1 MSIFSSHSR
10 ASIRSPDSAAVF
22 DLNEITP
29 RARYVELEALH
40 ASAHE
45 AARARSLRLSTIRA
59 TTFLTAVAALI
70 LWDILNGGLATAA
83 LALGLLLAV
92 AFVAQVVIHRRVRRQ
107 ERWQGTLRDLCAEGI
122 ARIDRAWEDLEELLP
137 ERETLPHPIDPEH
150 PYAHDLAVQGRASL
164 RRLFGPVTTEPG
176 RRTLLSWLLE
186 PASTSVAEQR
196 AEAARELRDM
206 LEDRLILSAHGRH
219 APAADPQALD
229 RFLAWAEAEAW
240 TLETLWLRAVAL
252 VLPIA
257 LIAAIVSHAFFG
269 APPLWILPGLAQLWV
284 LRRVSL
290 RLASDFKDVEAMGP
304 ALTAYVP
311 QLQQLATWPMS
322 APALHTQ
329 GEKIRTLGEAAHN
342 KLARLA
348 KLVDI
353 VDSRGNLVYA
363 SLAPMLLLDFHLGV
377 RLDRWRR
384 SNGAVARGWIEALGE
399 VEALSGLGSLA
410 HDHPDWSFPTW
421 RESGSTACINAPGV
435 GHPLLADD
443 CCVRNDVEVGPPGSF
458 LLVTGSNMSGK
469 STLLRSIGANCV
481 LAGVGAPVCAAKLEL
496 PRLRIFTSMSIEDS
510 LSQGV
515 SLFMAQLLRVRSIVE
530 TAQAQRG
537 EQGPVLY
544 LLDEM
549 LHGTNSAERQV
560 AARAVLRHL
569 LAQVAIG
576 VVTTHD
582 LALADAP
589 DLAEVAQ
596 RVHFRETV
604 HREEGTTRLEFDYLM
619 RPGLAQT
626 SNALALLEAVGLDSL
641 IDETDPAK

>member
-1 MSIFSSHSR
+1 MS
-10 ASIRSPDSAAVF
+10 
-22 DLNEITP
+22 P

-45 AARARSLRLSTIRA
+45 AARARSLRLSTVRA

-70 LWDILNGGLATAA
+70 LWDILDGALAGAA
-83 LALGLLLAV
+83 LVIGLLLAV
-92 AFVAQVVIHRRVRRQ
+92 AFVAEVVIHRRVRRQ
-107 ERWQGTLRDLCAEGI
+107 EHWQGTLRALCAEGI
-122 ARIDRAWEDLEELLP
+122 ARMDRAWDDLDELLP
-137 ERETLPHPIDPEH
+137 EREAIAQAVDSEH
-150 PYAHDLAVQGRASL
+150 PYAHDLSVQGGASL
-164 RRLFGPVTTEPG
+164 RRLFGPITTEPG
-176 RRTLLSWLLE
+176 RRTLLRWLLE
-186 PASTSVAEQR
+186 PASPSVATAR
-196 AEAARELRDM
+196 AEAARELSDM
-206 LEDRLILSAHGRH
+206 LEDRLTLSAHGRH
-219 APAADPQALD
+219 APAADPRALD

-240 TLETLWLRAVAL
+240 TLETSWLRAVAL
-252 VLPIA
+252 ILPA
-257 LIAAIVSHAFFG
+257 TLIVAVVSDAFFG
-269 APPLWILPGLAQLWV
+269 APPLWILPGLGQLWV
-284 LRRVSL
+284 LRRVSP

-304 ALTAYVP
+304 ALAAYVP
-311 QLQQLATWPMS
+311 QLEQLAGWPLS

-329 GEKIRTLGEAAHN
+329 AERIRTHGEAAYQQ
-342 KLARLA
+342 LARLA

-353 VDSRGNLVYA
+353 VHSRGNLAYLA
-363 SLAPMLLLDFHLGV
+363 LAPMLLLDFHLGV
-377 RLDRWRR
+377 RLDHWRH
-384 SNGAVARGWIEALGE
+384 SNGAVARGWIDALGE
-399 VEALSGLGSLA
+399 IEALSGLGSLA
-410 HDHPDWSFPTW
+410 HDHPDWVFPTW
-421 RESGSTACINAPGV
+421 QESGSAMGINATDI
-435 GHPLLADD
+435 GHPLLGDD

-469 STLLRSIGANCV
+469 STLLRAIGTNCV

-510 LSQGV
+510 LSQGI

-530 TAQAQRG
+530 AARAQRAK
-537 EQGPVLY
+537 EGPVLY

-576 VVTTHD
+576 VVSTHD

-589 DLAEVAQ
+589 DLAEVST

-641 IDETDPAK
+641 VEETDHTK